1 MLRQLLPR
9 AGRAF
14 RAPAARQLL
23 PLSLAA
29 RQPVRY
35 YSIQPEA
42 ASRAKPVDVDSSRL
56 SITKTTD
63 PKELKD
69 PATLIFGR
77 EFTGTDPTHTCVPY
91 YGRAYC

>member
-9 AGRAF
+9 AGRAW

-23 PLSLAA
+23 PCSLSA
-29 RQPVRY
+29 RQPVRC

-42 ASRAKPVDVDSSRL
+42 ASRAKPLDVDPSRL
-56 SITKTTD
+56 SITKTSAT
-63 PKELKD
+63 KELKD

-77 EFTGTDPTHTCVPY
+77 EFTGT
-91 YGRAYC
+91 GLK